1 METAKL
7 FMDASE
13 DVSVGGCVGRCAGC
27 RYRRSRAV
35 VEKTLE
41 KTLVEVWLLVEIGEA
56 LGRDRY

>member
-1 METAKL
+1 
-7 FMDASE
+7 MDASE